1 MINTS
6 KWAEIWESRVQE
18 PKKMTHLDLLK
29 ANGYDNARSTLY
41 PWNLERAQDYYWSLI
56 NLREDETVY
65 EVGCGSG
72 AFLYPLYQGRQKVG
86 GIDLSKNLIELANIN
101 LPGGKWE
108 CGDAMQLNIDEKW
121 DHVVSFGLF
130 FYFPDLGYAENVIM
144 RMLEKANKSVS
155 LYELPDLDRKDA
167 CEQMRRET
175 TPNYDED
182 YKDLQH
188 LYYSKQ
194 WFIQLA
200 LKLNLHLTIFDQVV
214 PDYENGKY
222 RFCVILR
229 KNM

>member
-1 MINTS
+1 MSNTS
-6 KWAEIWESRVQE
+6 KWAEIWEHRVQE
-18 PKKMTHLDLLK
+18 PKKMTHMDLLK

-41 PWNLERAQDYYWSLI
+41 PWNLGHAQDYYWKLI
-56 NLREDETVY
+56 NLRDDDSVY

-72 AFLYPLYQGRQKVG
+72 AFLYNLYQDRTKVG
-86 GIDLSKNLIELANIN
+86 GLDLSSNLIELAKLN

-108 CGDAMQLNIDEKW
+108 HGDAHSLNIEEKW

-130 FYFPDLGYAENVIM
+130 FYFPDLGYAESVLF
-144 RMLEKANKSVS
+144 RMLEKANKTISI
-155 LYELPDLDRKDA
+155 YDLPDLDRKDE
-167 CEQMRRET
+167 CEEMRRAT
-175 TPNYDED
+175 TPNYDRD
-182 YKDLQH
+182 YADLQH

-194 WFIQLA
+194 WFMHIA
-200 LKLNLHLTIFDQVV
+200 RKLNLHLTIFDQVV

>member
-1 MINTS
+1 
-6 KWAEIWESRVQE
+6 
-18 PKKMTHLDLLK
+18 MTHMDLLK

-41 PWNLERAQDYYWSLI
+41 PWNLGYAQDYYWNLI
-56 NLREDETVY
+56 NLRDGESVY

-72 AFLYPLYQGRQKVG
+72 AFLYNLYTERQKVG
-86 GIDLSKNLIELANIN
+86 GLDLSQNLIDLANIN
-101 LPGGKWE
+101 LPGGRWE
-108 CGDAMQLNIDEKW
+108 HGDAVSLNTEDKW

-130 FYFPDLGYAENVIM
+130 FYFPDLEYAESVIM
-144 RMLEKANKSVS
+144 KMLDKAHKTVC
-155 LYELPDLDRKDA
+155 LYELPDLDRKEA

-200 LKLNLHLTIFDQVV
+200 LKLNLHLTLFDQVV

-222 RFCVILR
+222 RFCVVLN